1 VTPLWRGVLVASA
14 LLLLPSGILQGQERL
29 DGRVLLEGR
38 PQAAAEIA
46 LHRVTRDTAGV
57 VGRQRSAP
65 DGTFSFPLPA
75 RDPDDFQVFFTTV
88 DHLGVRHFGPAVHP
102 GEVPERYEVQLH
114 DTARVAAGTVSPARV
129 VQRDLIVMQ
138 DGRGGWEVNEIVRL
152 ENPLERTLV
161 GDPGQA
167 VAEFQVPAAIEDF
180 SVGEPD
186 DEAGD
191 LLRMGQRVLLASPLL
206 PGTREVFVRYRI
218 PASPSSITLPLQGS
232 LGSVNLF
239 VRQPS
244 PELSVSGLE
253 PAGLIQAEGERFL
266 RFSGPGGG
274 AVELSWS
281 APRLPFVSPTTVGVV
296 ALALLL
302 AVGLLFAL
310 RRPRRPAH

>member
-1 VTPLWRGVLVASA
+1 VTPLWRGALVAGA
-14 LLLLPSGILQGQERL
+14 LLFLPGLVQGQERL
-29 DGRVLLEGR
+29 DGRVLLDGR
-38 PQAAAEIA
+38 AQGGAEVA

-65 DGTFSFPLPA
+65 DGSFSFRLPA

-114 DTARVAAGTVSPARV
+114 DTVRVAAGTVSPARV

-138 DGRGGWEVNEIVRL
+138 DERGGWEVNEIVRL
-152 ENPLERTLV
+152 ENPRERTLV

-167 VAEFQVPAAIEDF
+167 VAEFHVPTAIEDF

-186 DEAGD
+186 DDTGD
-191 LLRMGQRVLLASPLL
+191 LLRMGERVLLVSPLL

-218 PASPSSITLPLQGS
+218 PASPGSITLPLQGS
-232 LGSVNLF
+232 VGSVNLF

-244 PELSVSGLE
+244 AELTVRGLE

-274 AVELSWS
+274 AVELAWS
-281 APRLPFVSPTTVGVV
+281 APRLPVVSPTTVGVV

-302 AVGLLFAL
+302 AVGLFFAL
-310 RRPRRPAH
+310 RRPRPPAP